1 MKTLSLPVLT
11 LAIVLVAAPACAQ
24 QPPVPA
30 PAPAVAAP
38 APAPAPAAAA
48 SNAPA
53 PAPSPLL
60 TALLA
65 GITLTPNQQLRV
77 DSILTHF
84 RTQAPPLTLGT
95 EPDSATLRRF
105 RALSQQSLDGVR
117 TVLTR
122 EQQQVWDRNVEQVRA
137 ASMRVGP

>member
-1 MKTLSLPVLT
+1 MKTLYLPVLI
-11 LAIVLVAAPACAQ
+11 LAIALLAAAPARGQ
-24 QPPVPA
+24 QPA
-30 PAPAVAAP
+30 
-38 APAPAPAAAA
+38 APAPAAAV
-48 SNAPA
+48 SNA

-60 TALLA
+60 TALLE
-65 GITLTPNQQLRV
+65 GITLTPAQQFKV

-105 RALSQQSLDGVR
+105 RVLSQQSLDGVR

-122 EQQQVWDRNVEQVRA
+122 EQQQVWDRNVEHVRA

>member
-1 MKTLSLPVLT
+1 MKTLRLPALT
-11 LAIVLVAAPACAQ
+11 VTIALFATAPARGQ
-24 QPPVPA
+24 QPT
-30 PAPAVAAP
+30 P

-53 PAPSPLL
+53 PAPAPAPSPLL

-65 GITLTPNQQLRV
+65 GITLAPPQQLKV
-77 DSILTHF
+77 DSILTNF
-84 RTQAPPLTLGT
+84 RTQAPPLTLGI

-105 RALSQQSLDGVR
+105 RVLSQQSLDGVR

-122 EQQQVWDRNVEQVRA
+122 AQQQVWDRNVEQMRA

>member
-1 MKTLSLPVLT
+1 MKPLYLPVLT
-11 LAIVLVAAPACAQ
+11 LAIVLVAAAPARGQ
-24 QPPVPA
+24 QPA
-30 PAPAVAAP
+30 
-38 APAPAPAAAA
+38 APAPAAAA
-48 SNAPA
+48 SNAPAPA

-65 GITLTPNQQLRV
+65 GITLAPPQQLKV

-105 RALSQQSLDGVR
+105 RVLSQQSLDGVR
-117 TVLTR
+117 AVLTR

>member
-1 MKTLSLPVLT
+1 MKTLYLPVLT
-11 LAIVLVAAPACAQ
+11 LAIVLVPAAPARGQ
-24 QPPVPA
+24 Q
-30 PAPAVAAP
+30 
-38 APAPAPAAAA
+38 PAPAPAAAP

-84 RTQAPPLTLGT
+84 RTQAPQLTLGT

-105 RALSQQSLDGVR
+105 RVLSQQSLDGVR

>member
-1 MKTLSLPVLT
+1 MKTLYLPVLI
-11 LAIVLVAAPACAQ
+11 LAIALLAAGPARGQ
-24 QPPVPA
+24 QPA
-30 PAPAVAAP
+30 
-38 APAPAPAAAA
+38 APAPAAAV
-48 SNAPA
+48 SNA

-60 TALLA
+60 TALLE
-65 GITLTPNQQLRV
+65 GITLTPEQRLKV

-105 RALSQQSLDGVR
+105 RVLSQQALDGVR

-122 EQQQVWDRNVEQVRA
+122 EQQQVWDRNVEHVRA

>member
-1 MKTLSLPVLT
+1 MKPLYLPVLT
-11 LAIVLVAAPACAQ
+11 LAIVLVAAAPARGQ
-24 QPPVPA
+24 QPA
-30 PAPAVAAP
+30 
-38 APAPAPAAAA
+38 APAPAAAA

-65 GITLTPNQQLRV
+65 GITLAPPQQLKV

-84 RTQAPPLTLGT
+84 RTQAPPLMLGT
-95 EPDSATLRRF
+95 DPDSSTLRRF
-105 RALSQQSLDGVR
+105 RVLSQQSLDGVR
-117 TVLTR
+117 AVLTR